1 MDERFWANLD
11 AMCGAVERATA
22 GIDMG
27 QLALAAE
34 NAARLA
40 DTIDFDRTSSALALG
55 DSALRWFEWLSANS
69 ELACATLASM
79 IERDSVAL
87 PEFSSSLLSTLNLVD
102 ESIRK
107 LNFTTTELL
116 GTRAHELAGL
126 NAEVSI
132 AVSSVAFDHLPEFD
146 RSLGGRLASLSDSY
160 RDIFVGMAAIESPLP
175 DFVVALPPRDM
186 IVKSTIVKS
195 RTTTFEPADAQ
206 IALDDPAYG
215 RSDVDLML
223 ADLDVGYVTMLDEA
237 VEVISGTSLGRVR
250 HGSVSLRE
258 LCMHVLRHLAPNDK
272 VRAWTQKPN
281 HYHEDR
287 PTRQARILYICRHVN
302 YGPYGRYLEKSVN
315 ATVAFLHAL
324 NSLHDVQP
332 MVSDFQ
338 LRLMLADAI
347 VILRFL
353 LQTASHRP

>member
-1 MDERFWANLD
+1 M
-11 AMCGAVERATA
+11 T
-22 GIDMG
+22 
-27 QLALAAE
+27 
-34 NAARLA
+34 
-40 DTIDFDRTSSALALG
+40 
-55 DSALRWFEWLSANS
+55 LSGEA
-69 ELACATLASM
+69 
-79 IERDSVAL
+79 

-175 DFVVALPPRDM
+175 DFVVDLPPRDM

-215 RSDVDLML
+215 RSNVDLML

-281 HYHEDR
+281 LCLLHYLGALWESALEHVSSHGMYEDLE
-287 PTRQARILYICRHVN
+287 PTILSLPGDLFLGGVSTRLRTI
-302 YGPYGRYLEKSVN
+302 LI
-315 ATVAFLHAL
+315 TVVRRV
-324 NSLHDVQP
+324 DE
-332 MVSDFQ
+332 
-338 LRLMLADAI
+338 
-347 VILRFL
+347 
-353 LQTASHRP
+353 